1 MSQQNQSNG
10 GHMDSNSPN
19 QTANANTN
27 ANNNSGVGAM
37 LTGSNLAAS
46 ALSSAALVTENVT
59 NFGIKNF
66 SLFGLFNIFLVL
78 LQICCLNFFFALV
91 FTIGCFCLYYEPLDK
106 NKII

>member
-10 GHMDSNSPN
+10 GTMDSNSPN

-27 ANNNSGVGAM
+27 ASNNLGVGGL

-66 SLFGLFNIFLVL
+66 SLFGLFIIPCFASNL
-78 LQICCLNFFFALV
+78 LLELFFAV
-91 FTIGCFCLYYEPLDK
+91 FFTYEYFYLPEDPLFKTPDK
-106 NKII
+106 S